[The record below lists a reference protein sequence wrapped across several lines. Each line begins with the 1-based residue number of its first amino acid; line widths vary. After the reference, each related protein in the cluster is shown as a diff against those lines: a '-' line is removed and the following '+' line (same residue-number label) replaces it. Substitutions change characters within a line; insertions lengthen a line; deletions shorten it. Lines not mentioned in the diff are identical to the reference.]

1 MITMAI
7 PKHLLLSSNQRLHWA
22 TKAEKTKA
30 LRWRGKAAAMSAGEQ
45 YDRAHLTVH
54 VHWPDNRRRDEQ
66 NLAPTLKALIDGFVD
81 AGLLPDDN
89 GDHLIGP
96 DYRRGMNMPGDH
108 AVMLSFEFEAIT
120 EVTA

>member
-7 PKHLLLSSNQRLHWA
+7 PRHLLLNSNQRLHWA
-22 TKAEKTKA
+22 AKADKTKA
-30 LRWRGKAAAMSAGEQ
+30 LRWRGKAAALSVAER

-66 NLAPTLKALIDGFVD
+66 NLAPTTKAIIDGFVD
-81 AGLLPDDN
+81 ACLQPDDN

-96 DYRRGMNMPGDH
+96 DYRRGMKIPGDH
-108 AVMLSFEFEAIT
+108 AVILTFKFEAI
-120 EVTA
+120 A